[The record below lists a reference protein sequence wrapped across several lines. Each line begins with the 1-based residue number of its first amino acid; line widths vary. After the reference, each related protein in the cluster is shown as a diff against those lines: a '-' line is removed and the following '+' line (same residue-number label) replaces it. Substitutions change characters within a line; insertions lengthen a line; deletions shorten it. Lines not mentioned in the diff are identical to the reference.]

1 MTPRCFS
8 ALEGT
13 EPLVTEETVPDE
25 TGPLTG
31 GDIFSN
37 VKAGMVYP
45 LVVELKHSWNSPGI
59 LLANGLACQP
69 FHPV

>member
-8 ALEGT
+8 AIKG
-13 EPLVTEETVPDE
+13 TEETVPDE

-37 VKAGMVYP
+37 VKAGMVVP
-45 LVVELKHSWNSPGI
+45 LVVELKHSWNSSGS
-59 LLANGLACQP
+59 C
-69 FHPV
+69 